1 VNKKISPTLIG
12 AFVVGAFALLV
23 IAVIAFGSGQLF
35 RKTREFVLYFDGTV
49 NGLHIGA
56 PVKFK
61 GVEIGSVKNI
71 LLQLDQNMQ
80 VNKIPVIIEID
91 LKKMTSRG
99 ASGAVAEE
107 QEVFQRAIVERGL
120 RGQLQTESLVTG
132 VLYIALD
139 FFPGTP
145 INVVQEPNGDNKYP
159 EIPTIPTEFEQ
170 ARDAISRII
179 DKLNEIDFKG
189 VIKSLTETVNGVNQ
203 LVQSPALKSAIQKID
218 QTVVPKIDE
227 ALASMT
233 KLANDVDGKVNG
245 LSANL
250 EQTSDATRQAMQ
262 QAENS
267 LKQADAA
274 LKEAQAAMTNI
285 KDVTDSESPTF
296 YDLRRTLREVSAAAR
311 SLRLLS
317 NSIERNPRA
326 LIFGK
331 PENQEGK

>member
-1 VNKKISPTLIG
+1 
-12 AFVVGAFALLV
+12 
-23 IAVIAFGSGQLF
+23 VIAFGSGQLL

-61 GVEIGSVKNI
+61 GVEIGAVKNI
-71 LLQLDQNMQ
+71 LLQLNKDME
-80 VNKIPVIIEID
+80 VSKIPVIIEID

-145 INVVQEPNGDNKYP
+145 INLVQQPNGDNKYP

-179 DKLNEIDFKG
+179 DKLDEIDFKG
-189 VIKSLTETVNGVNQ
+189 VIKSLSETITGVNQ
-203 LVQSPALKSAIQKID
+203 LVSSPALKSALQKID

-227 ALASMT
+227 TLASLT
-233 KLANDVDGKVNG
+233 KLTNDLDGKVSG

-274 LKEAQAAMTNI
+274 LKETQAAMTNI
-285 KDVTDSESPTF
+285 RDVTDSESPTF

-331 PENQEGK
+331 PENQEGR

>member
-1 VNKKISPTLIG
+1 MNKKISPTLIG
-12 AFVVGAFALLV
+12 AFVVGALGLLV

-35 RKTREFVLYFDGTV
+35 RKAREFVLYFDGTV

-99 ASGAVAEE
+99 ASDAVAVE

-145 INVVQEPNGDNKYP
+145 INLVQQPNGDNKYP

-170 ARDAISRII
+170 AKDAISRII
-179 DKLNEIDFKG
+179 DKLGEIDFKG
-189 VIKSLTETVNGVNQ
+189 LAQSLTETVNGVNG
-203 LVQSPALKSAIQKID
+203 LVNSPALKSTLQKID

-227 ALASMT
+227 TLASIT
-233 KLANDVDGKVNG
+233 KLTNDLDGKVSG

-285 KDVTDSESPTF
+285 RDVTDSESPTF

-331 PENQEGK
+331 PENQEGR

>member
-1 VNKKISPTLIG
+1 MNKKISPTLIG
-12 AFVVGAFALLV
+12 AFVVGALALVV

-35 RKTREFVLYFDGTV
+35 RKTREFVLYFDGSV

-91 LKKMTSRG
+91 LEKMTSRG
-99 ASGAVAEE
+99 ASAVVAEQRE
-107 QEVFQRAIVERGL
+107 AFQRAISDRGL
-120 RGQLQTESLVTG
+120 RGQLMTESLVTG
-132 VLYIALD
+132 VLYVGLD

-145 INVVQEPNGDNKYP
+145 VELVQKPGGDYKYP
-159 EIPTIPTEFEQ
+159 EIPTVPTAFAQ
-170 ARDAISRII
+170 AQDAISRIVN
-179 DKLNEIDFKG
+179 KLQEVDFKG
-189 VIKSLTETVNGVNQ
+189 LVKSVSETVDGVNQ
-203 LVQSPALKSAIQKID
+203 LVRSPALKSTLQKLD
-218 QTVVPKIDE
+218 QTVPKLDE
-227 ALASMT
+227 ALASIT
-233 KLANDVDGKVNG
+233 KLANTVDGKFTS
-245 LSANL
+245 LSDNL
-250 EQTSDATRQAMQ
+250 EQTSDATRQAMR
-262 QAENS
+262 QAENT

-285 KDVTDSESPTF
+285 KDVIDPESPTF
-296 YDLRRTLREVSAAAR
+296 YDLRKSLQEVSAAAR

-317 NSIERNPRA
+317 GFIERNPRA

>member
-1 VNKKISPTLIG
+1 MNKKISPTLIG
-12 AFVVGAFALLV
+12 AFVVGALALVV

-35 RKTREFVLYFDGTV
+35 RKTREFVLYFDGSV

-91 LKKMTSRG
+91 LEKMTSRG
-99 ASGAVAEE
+99 ASAVVAEQRE
-107 QEVFQRAIVERGL
+107 AFQRAISDRGL
-120 RGQLQTESLVTG
+120 RGQLMTESLVTG
-132 VLYIALD
+132 VLYVGLD

-145 INVVQEPNGDNKYP
+145 VELVQKPGSDYKYP
-159 EIPTIPTEFEQ
+159 EIPTVPTAFAQ
-170 ARDAISRII
+170 AQDAISRIVN
-179 DKLNEIDFKG
+179 KLQEVDFKG
-189 VIKSLTETVNGVNQ
+189 LVKSVSETVDGVNQ
-203 LVQSPALKSAIQKID
+203 LVRSPALKSTLQKLD
-218 QTVVPKIDE
+218 QTVPKLDE
-227 ALASMT
+227 ALASIT
-233 KLANDVDGKVNG
+233 KLANTVDGKFTS
-245 LSANL
+245 LSDNL
-250 EQTSDATRQAMQ
+250 EQTSDATRQAMR
-262 QAENS
+262 QAENT

-285 KDVTDSESPTF
+285 KDVIDPESPTF
-296 YDLRRTLREVSAAAR
+296 YDLRKSLQEVSAAAR

-317 NSIERNPRA
+317 GFIERNPRA

>member
-1 VNKKISPTLIG
+1 MNKKISPTLIG
-12 AFVVGAFALLV
+12 AFVVGALGLLV

-35 RKTREFVLYFDGTV
+35 RKAREFVLYFDGTV

-99 ASGAVAEE
+99 ASDAVAVE

-145 INVVQEPNGDNKYP
+145 INLVQQPNGDNKYP

-170 ARDAISRII
+170 AKDAISRII
-179 DKLNEIDFKG
+179 DKLEEIDFKG
-189 VIKSLTETVNGVNQ
+189 LAKSLTETINGVNRT
-203 LVQSPALKSAIQKID
+203 LNSPEVESVLRSLAR
-218 QTVVPKIDE
+218 VMPKVDE
-227 ALASMT
+227 AVVNIRNLAGT
-233 KLANDVDGKVNG
+233 TDDKVKI
-245 LSANL
+245 LSADL
-250 EQTSDATRQAMQ
+250 QHTSGDARLA
-262 QAENS
+262 
-267 LKQADAA
+267 LKQARDA
-274 LKEAQAAMTNI
+274 LKQTEETMKRAEAAVTNI
-285 KDVTDSESPTF
+285 ETLTEPDSRVNYELEKS
-296 YDLRRTLREVSAAAR
+296 LREVSAAAR
-311 SLRLLS
+311 SLRLLADF
-317 NSIERNPRA
+317 IERDPRA

-331 PENQEGK
+331 PENQEKK